1 MPYLILKS
9 CVAGGSRRSAG
20 DITELDKAEANQLL
34 LVGRVEAVAEAKPI
48 QEVDR
53 SVGLQANVAS
63 PLKKRG
69 RK

>member
-20 DITELDKAEANQLL
+20 DIIELDKAEANQLL
-34 LVGRVEAVAEAKPI
+34 LVGRVGAVAEAKPV
-48 QEVDR
+48 QEADR
-53 SVGLQANVAS
+53 AVGLKADVAS
-63 PLKKRG
+63 PVKKRG

>member
-20 DITELDKAEANQLL
+20 DIIELDKAEASQLL
-34 LVGRVEAVAEAKPI
+34 LVGRVEAVAEAKPV
-48 QEVDR
+48 QETDR

-63 PLKKRG
+63 PVKKRG

>member
-20 DITELDKAEANQLL
+20 DIIELDKAEAHQLL
-34 LVGRVEAVAEAKPI
+34 LVGRVAAVAEAKPV
-48 QEVDR
+48 QEIDR
-53 SVGLQANVAS
+53 SVGLEADVAS